1 MASSEVPPMGETV
14 YAGDLTGKHELVL
27 IFLHGVGQQG
37 AEVVQDFT
45 THCDLQGLKVKLVCP
60 TARKIHC
67 TVFDTAK
74 CAWFDPPL
82 LAGKMDE
89 AGFVRSLIDIHSL
102 IKAELQAGTPLHRI
116 VLGGFS
122 QGGCIANHIGLMA
135 KDEIAGMLLLSCFTL
150 GEPPRPIPANLEV
163 PWFWGHG
170 DRDTVVRLAQA
181 KEAVAA
187 LEKVGRSVDL
197 HVYPGVDHVVSSE
210 ELKDVKTWLGAAV
223 KRVNNTTAAAGRASD
238 GGLEGLESNVRLLEQ
253 RAHAL
258 LLTPDALNGMS
269 TEQLRDIIGQ
279 FATTTLD
286 RTALQKVANA
296 CVRVTTKARQ

>member
-1 MASSEVPPMGETV
+1 
-14 YAGDLTGKHELVL
+14 
-27 IFLHGVGQQG
+27 
-37 AEVVQDFT
+37 
-45 THCDLQGLKVKLVCP
+45 
-60 TARKIHC
+60 
-67 TVFDTAK
+67 
-74 CAWFDPPL
+74 
-82 LAGKMDE
+82 
-89 AGFVRSLIDIHSL
+89 
-102 IKAELQAGTPLHRI
+102 
-116 VLGGFS
+116 
-122 QGGCIANHIGLMA
+122 
-135 KDEIAGMLLLSCFTL
+135 
-150 GEPPRPIPANLEV
+150 
-163 PWFWGHG
+163 
-170 DRDTVVRLAQA
+170 
-181 KEAVAA
+181 
-187 LEKVGRSVDL
+187 VDL